1 MKFQVIFTF
10 DSDDQGY
17 VAEVPALP
25 GCLSQG
31 KTLDEAIANIR
42 DAIQGYL
49 LVQEKRGRPIVQPK
63 PLTIF
68 LGEVAV

>member
-1 MKFQVIFTF
+1 MKFQVLFTF
-10 DSDDQGY
+10 DPEYQGY

-42 DAIQGYL
+42 DAITGYL
-49 LVQEKRGRPIVQPK
+49 HVQEQHGIAFGV
-63 PLTIF
+63 
-68 LGEVAV
+68 